1 MQQVSTRRQRQLP
14 IEGHGNLVVDFQ
26 SGQDFV
32 RIELFNVAYV
42 PSLGHHLLSI
52 PFCVGDGHT
61 FVFDTKGV
69 TVHLKYGQEL
79 IVPPVGKM
87 YFGYGHR
94 LVSETEQ
101 ACAVIALGS
110 CLPPMRISTRT
121 TVPPHTRTL
130 VY

>member
-1 MQQVSTRRQRQLP
+1 MQAVLAVEMPDSDSDSDTNSDEVAAALMAMELQEVVF
-14 IEGHGNLVVDFQ
+14 GNLQQALVV
-26 SGQDFV
+26 
-32 RIELFNVAYV
+32 
-42 PSLGHHLLSI
+42 P
-52 PFCVGDGHT
+52 
-61 FVFDTKGV
+61 
-69 TVHLKYGQEL
+69 VHPKSDQEL
-79 IVPPVGKM
+79 LVPPVGKM

-110 CLPPMRISTRT
+110 CLPPMRISTRN